1 MRGKQSRQ
9 PCDICGTLK
18 QRLYHGRVCKARI
31 TYDAL
36 AKPELAY

>member
-9 PCDICGTLK
+9 LCEICSAPK
-18 QRLYHGRVCKARI
+18 QRLYRSRVCKARI